1 MKVSYSLTFSLSG
14 CSEDLF
20 LNTIQLQQ
28 QRIGIEKALEEEK
41 KVAADL
47 KKEYNA
53 LAKKVL

>member
-14 CSEDLF
+14 CGEDLF

>member
-1 MKVSYSLTFSLSG
+1 MKVSSSLTLFLSG

-20 LNTIQLQQ
+20 LNTIQLRQ

-41 KVAADL
+41 KAAADL

-53 LAKKVL
+53 LAIKVF